1 MEWREYMEVFNIIW
15 IVFLALGIFMTW
27 FLYKEKE
34 SISIGFAIFVTG
46 LCFNC
51 ALSAIL
57 KLL

>member
-1 MEWREYMEVFNIIW
+1 MEVFNIIW